1 MSDLENKVQNKAITP
16 TEYIRANFQTSDR
29 IAILVRN
36 PKRGETTQ
44 RISKTAKVTDTRFQ
58 DWMRYKS
65 ERGGSDIYVGMN
77 ELKATAFGRTKHDV
91 LAARHLYAD
100 LDHDGSASL
109 VAIAKSSLV
118 PAPNCVL
125 NPHRTRTK

>member
-44 RISKTAKVTDTRFQ
+44 RISTTAKVTDTRFQ

-65 ERGGSDIYVGMN
+65 ERGGSDIYVGMS
-77 ELKATAFGRTKHDV
+77 ELKATAFGRAKHDV
-91 LAARHLYAD
+91 LAVRHLYAD

-118 PAPNCVL
+118 PAPNYVL